1 MVTTNHLG
9 EEKPNKNGTLMK
21 IVEYTNTE
29 NIIVEFQD
37 EHKFRMMNIETDP
50 KVIDFYK

>member
-37 EHKFRMMNIETDP
+37 EHKFKWWNQESI
-50 KVIDFYK
+50 